1 MINFFNGIFNDN
13 SRAENHQNNHQNNHQ
28 VGLKERYDLIARILN
43 AKMEN
48 EGLEEY
54 QSVLDNEFLEFASG
68 VDSLKEKEIALLMLQ
83 EIQKELQLV
92 ASYPSLFQKTIVAVG
107 GGFSAGKSTFLNNL
121 LGLKLKLP
129 EHMNPTTAIPTYCLK
144 GKREVL
150 MGFSQNG
157 GMVELPHLAFDHQ
170 FLKSLGFNLK
180 EIMPFMLLS
189 APSVPFEFLCFI
201 DTPGFNP
208 GNQGYTGG
216 DKEASKESLKHA
228 KHILW
233 LVSCECGEL
242 HKDDLEFLQELY
254 EEGKQVFIILSRADR
269 RTKSQLEVVAKQI
282 KETLEDNGIEFLG
295 IGAYSAT
302 RYQEI
307 KEFSEKSHVFDSLE
321 EFLMKLNQRSEKQN
335 EILGYL
341 YEVHRMYERAINQ
354 DASKFKRYQKAL
366 HSVKLDLMQKGFD
379 DFNNDATF
387 NKIHS
392 LNNEFAEQERSK
404 EEDLARLNEVIDL
417 FKESI
422 DKVFDRVSAFTFE
435 KYKAENDDEE
445 DDEENYREFEEIKKM
460 VLYFRDRSLFYLD
473 WYELSQEEIQKE
485 RDSMDYDNK
494 LLQLDYSLKNL
505 SRLKGYKER
514 NEKVYQESLNN
525 EELQN
530 NLRKWRD
537 LKNTPV
543 EANKREFEEI
553 KKMVLYFR
561 DYALFYLDW
570 YELSQEDIQKYRDLM
585 DNNNRLLQLDYS
597 LRNLSILKRFKERE
611 EKNYQDHLND
621 EELQNNLREWR
632 RTKNQQNN
640 NKAFNTNDT
649 NLFETIRAVIA
660 EQLNIDV
667 SQVTP
672 EAKFV
677 KDLGVDSLDI
687 VELIMAL
694 EERFGIEISDEQA
707 EKIVNV
713 GDVMRYIEKQLI

>member
-1 MINFFNGIFNDN
+1 MSINFFKGIFNNN
-13 SRAENHQNNHQNNHQ
+13 SAAENHHNTE
-28 VGLKERYDLIARILN
+28 GLEERYDLIARILN

-68 VDSLKEKEIALLMLQ
+68 VDSLKEKEIALLTLQ
-83 EIQKELQLV
+83 EIKKELQLV
-92 ASYPSLFQKTIVAVG
+92 ASYPSLFQKTMVAVG

-129 EHMNPTTAIPTYCLK
+129 EDMNPTTAIPTYCLK
-144 GKREVL
+144 GKKEVL

-157 GMVELPHLAFDHQ
+157 GMVELPHLTFNHQ

-201 DTPGFNP
+201 DTPGYNP

-233 LVSCECGEL
+233 LVSCERGGIES
-242 HKDDLEFLQELY
+242 DDLEFLQELY
-254 EEGKQVFIILSRADR
+254 EEEGKQVFIVLSRADK

-282 KETLEDNGIEFLG
+282 KETLENNGIEFLG

-302 RYQEI
+302 RYQEY
-307 KEFSEKSHVFDSLE
+307 KEFSEKSHVFNSLE
-321 EFLMKLNQRSEKQN
+321 KFLMKLNKRSEKQN
-335 EILGYL
+335 EILRYL
-341 YEVHRMYERAINQ
+341 YEVHRMYEKAIKQ
-354 DASKFKRYQKAL
+354 DANRFKRYKSEL
-366 HSVKLDLMQKGFD
+366 HSVGLDLMQEGFD
-379 DFNNDATF
+379 DFSD
-387 NKIHS
+387 KIFRRIEN
-392 LNNEFAEQERSK
+392 LKKEFAEQERSK
-404 EEDLARLNEVIDL
+404 RENLAQLNEVIDL

-422 DKVFDRVSAFTFE
+422 DKVFDRVSAFTWE
-435 KYKAENDDEE
+435 KYKEENDDGE
-445 DDEENYREFEEIKKM
+445 DDEANYREFEEIKEM
-460 VLYFRDRSLFYLD
+460 VLYFRDWCMFHLD
-473 WYELSQEEIQKE
+473 WYKMRQEEIQKC
-485 RDSMDYDNK
+485 RDWMDNDNR
-494 LLQLDYSLKNL
+494 LLQLHYSLENL
-505 SRLKGYKER
+505 QTLREFKET
-514 NEKVYQESLNN
+514 NEKDYQESLND
-525 EELQN
+525 EDLQN
-530 NLRKWRD
+530 NLREWRD
-537 LKNTPV
+537 LKNTP
-543 EANKREFEEI
+543 EEINRREFEEI
-553 KKMVLYFR
+553 KKMALYFR
-561 DYALFYLDW
+561 DRALFYLDW
-570 YELSQEDIQKYRDLM
+570 LELSKKETKRYRKSVDYF
-585 DNNNRLLQLDYS
+585 NELLQLHYS
-597 LRNLSILKRFKERE
+597 LENLQTFREYKETN
-611 EKNYQDHLND
+611 EKDYQESLNN
-621 EELQNNLREWR
+621 EKLQNDLREWR
-632 RTKNQQNN
+632 RSKNQQNN

-660 EQLNIDV
+660 EQLEIDV

-672 EAKFV
+672 EAKLV

-694 EERFGIEISDEQA
+694 EERFGIEIPDEQA